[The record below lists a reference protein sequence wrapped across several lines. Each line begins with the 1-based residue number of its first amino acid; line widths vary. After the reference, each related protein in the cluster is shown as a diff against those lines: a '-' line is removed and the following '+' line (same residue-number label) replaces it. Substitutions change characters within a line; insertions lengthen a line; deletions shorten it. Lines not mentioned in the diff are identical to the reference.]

1 MIQPCFELPA
11 SSQCVSVQSCVYY
24 LCPCVSLAACRHVLA
39 VCGAVVTRPV
49 GVPLCH
55 RHLAADWLLFIP
67 DVDFIDFLSFS
78 PSLQF
83 QLQNFD
89 IVCSTSWAN
98 RDKCCELPSLVR
110 SKSEAGSMF
119 ACLKQEEMT
128 WKLLSA
134 HLHTVY

>member
-1 MIQPCFELPA
+1 MVQWLLSLSPHIDKSVGWNQLYVDLCGFCGRPGSFHPI
-11 SSQCVSVQSCVYY
+11 SRCVSVS
-24 LCPCVSLAACRHVLA
+24 
-39 VCGAVVTRPV
+39 
-49 GVPLCH
+49 LCH

-67 DVDFIDFLSFS
+67 DVDFIPFS

-110 SKSEAGSMF
+110 SKSEAVSMF